1 MKQHYI
7 KVNHTTICKFSLNG
21 TTVIN
26 VRSNK
31 IVRNNASGFETEF
44 PYLGPLRAV
53 LPNTR
58 LEASADYLIKSVDT
72 K

>member
-1 MKQHYI
+1 MQFFFLKE
-7 KVNHTTICKFSLNG
+7 

-26 VRSNK
+26 VKSNK
-31 IVRNNASGFETEF
+31 IIRNNASGFEIEF

-58 LEASADYLIKSVDT
+58 LDTSADYLIKSVDA